1 MHQKEV
7 DARFSCI
14 VIEEAACDSLFRGAH
29 EWLLL
34 GRTCLLD
41 TNMIETIDQAEI
53 YADIAEKYGLSPEEI
68 QLAAEICEMNILSEN
83 N

>member
-1 MHQKEV
+1 
-7 DARFSCI
+7 
-14 VIEEAACDSLFRGAH
+14 
-29 EWLLL
+29 
-34 GRTCLLD
+34 
-41 TNMIETIDQAEI
+41 MIETIDQAEI